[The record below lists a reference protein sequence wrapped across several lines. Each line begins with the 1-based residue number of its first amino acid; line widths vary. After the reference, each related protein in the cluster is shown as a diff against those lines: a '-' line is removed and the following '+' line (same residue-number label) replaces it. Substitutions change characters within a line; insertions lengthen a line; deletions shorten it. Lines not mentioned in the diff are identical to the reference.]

1 MGSVDEE
8 QRFEEMYGRC
18 YPAVLSFCR
27 RRLPADA
34 ARDAAADVFLVAW
47 RRFDELLDPPLPWL
61 IATATLTVRS
71 CSRGETRQAR
81 LASRIETVDPP
92 ADVSDHADRVAE
104 RHRVAKALGLLAESD
119 RALLLMDAWDDL
131 GTAAM
136 SAVLGCSRAAVRV
149 RLLRARRRLA
159 RALDDHSVAVP
170 KAPSAATAHPALRC
184 KEKT

>member
-1 MGSVDEE
+1 
-8 QRFEEMYGRC
+8 
-18 YPAVLSFCR
+18 
-27 RRLPADA
+27 
-34 ARDAAADVFLVAW
+34 
-47 RRFDELLDPPLPWL
+47 
-61 IATATLTVRS
+61 
-71 CSRGETRQAR
+71 
-81 LASRIETVDPP
+81 
-92 ADVSDHADRVAE
+92 
-104 RHRVAKALGLLAESD
+104 VAKALGLLAESD

-170 KAPSAATAHPALRC
+170 KAPSAATAHPAFRC